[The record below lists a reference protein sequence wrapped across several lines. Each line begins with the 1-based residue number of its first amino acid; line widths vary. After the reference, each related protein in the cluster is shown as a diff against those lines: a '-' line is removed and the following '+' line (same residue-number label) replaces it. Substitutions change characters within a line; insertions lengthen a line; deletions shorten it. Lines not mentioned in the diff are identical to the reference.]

1 MNTAMRANAA
11 AVMTM
16 RITTIITIMIRKTM
30 TITTAMKI
38 MIMSTIT
45 ARDVPAAATSMRDTI
60 TTTIMKAIITQTRYL
75 QAGA

>member
-1 MNTAMRANAA
+1 MGI
-11 AVMTM
+11 TM
-16 RITTIITIMIRKTM
+16 TM

-38 MIMSTIT
+38 MTMSTIT
-45 ARDVPAAATSMRDTI
+45 ARDVPAAATIMRDTI